1 MNNTVRFGSFVLSC
15 AIAGAVFAQGAPAP
29 APVSPA
35 AGVSASADFSVIDT
49 NKDGKVSS
57 TEAQSN
63 TELRSAFSS
72 LDADKDTYLTQS
84 EFAKWNKSGKSGAM
98 PAPGSDR
105 SSGGAS
111 SNSISEP
118 ADASPKSSDSAP
130 ASEQK

>member
-29 APVSPA
+29 VAPAPGA
-35 AGVSASADFSVIDT
+35 SASAEFSVIDT

-63 TELRSAFSS
+63 SDLRSAFSS

-84 EFAKWNKSGKSGAM
+84 EFSKWNKAGKSGAM
-98 PAPGSDR
+98 PAPGQDR
-105 SSGGAS
+105 STGGAS

-118 ADASPKSSDSAP
+118 ADASPKSSDSAES
-130 ASEQK
+130 SEQK

>member
-35 AGVSASADFSVIDT
+35 AGGVSASADFSSIDT

-63 TELRSAFSS
+63 TDLRSAFSS
-72 LDADKDTYLTQS
+72 LDADKDTYLSQS
-84 EFAKWNKSGKSGAM
+84 EFAKWNKGKSGAM
-98 PAPGSDR
+98 PAPGADR
-105 SSGGAS
+105 STGGAS

-118 ADASPKSSDSAP
+118 AGASPKSSDSAP
-130 ASEQK
+130 SSEQK